1 MSKVNFLWADL
12 RRECSPDGLY
22 WGTPDG
28 LRGRCVRDPSGIQAG
43 IREYSP
49 EFLCFEYDHP
59 AQEQLQVLR
68 ETRLAWPSLP
78 VLMITLDHSEALA
91 VWALRM
97 RVWDYIVLPVTR
109 DDLCVRLTMLAQDCN
124 SSSLSKTGTHPD
136 IPHEQ
141 TDESC
146 VGRFVRA
153 ISFVEENLSEKIS
166 LGEVAQLC
174 GLGPFQ
180 FSRAFKHDLGTT
192 FREFLIQRRINRALQ
207 LFGNP
212 KASVTEVAFAAG
224 FNDLS
229 YFARVFRRFT
239 GVSPSSYRQERENR
253 HLVGHRT
260 QELSENKP
268 AAWPIAKYSYPPARE
283 S

>member
-1 MSKVNFLWADL
+1 
-12 RRECSPDGLY
+12 
-22 WGTPDG
+22 
-28 LRGRCVRDPSGIQAG
+28 VRNPSEIPVK

-59 AQEQLQVLR
+59 APEQLQVLR

-97 RVWDYIVLPVTR
+97 RVWDYVVLPVKQ
-109 DDLCVRLTMLAQDCN
+109 DDLCVRLAMLAQDCN
-124 SSSLSKTGTHPD
+124 SSTFSNSGTRPD
-136 IPHEQ
+136 IPQ
-141 TDESC
+141 TQTSES
-146 VGRFVRA
+146 GDSRFVRA

-166 LGEVAQLC
+166 LREVAQLC

-212 KASVTEVAFAAG
+212 RASVTEVAFAAG

-239 GVSPSSYRQERENR
+239 GVSPSFYRQERENR
-253 HLVGHRT
+253 DLAGHRA
-260 QELSENKP
+260 QELSENRP